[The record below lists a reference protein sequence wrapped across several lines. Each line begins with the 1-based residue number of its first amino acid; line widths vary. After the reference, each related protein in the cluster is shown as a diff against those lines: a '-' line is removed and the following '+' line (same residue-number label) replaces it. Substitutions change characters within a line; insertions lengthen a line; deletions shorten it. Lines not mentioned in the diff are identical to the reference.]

1 MPPPSRSTR
10 SRSGEAS
17 AALVR
22 GSLFFAFVHVLT
34 LTGSGASEATAFAVV
49 AFVARL
55 PISFALGW
63 IFLRRGSLW
72 APIGM
77 HAVFNGLQVLA
88 AAALGEAVLRGW
100 AG

>member
-1 MPPPSRSTR
+1 
-10 SRSGEAS
+10 
-17 AALVR
+17 
-22 GSLFFAFVHVLT
+22 
-34 LTGSGASEATAFAVV
+34 V

-88 AAALGEAVLRGW
+88 AAALGEAILGGW